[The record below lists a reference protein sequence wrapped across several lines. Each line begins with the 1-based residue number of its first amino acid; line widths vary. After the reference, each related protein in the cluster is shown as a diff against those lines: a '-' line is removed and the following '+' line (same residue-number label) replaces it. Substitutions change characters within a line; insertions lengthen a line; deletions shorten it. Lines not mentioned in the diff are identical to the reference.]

1 MVHGQIEKSASNY
14 GNREGTNLDSNNSVE
29 VREIR
34 PNNTILSLKSSY
46 STGPNNGLAKEE
58 RVGRSLLN

>member
-1 MVHGQIEKSASNY
+1 MVHGQKGNSASNN
-14 GNREGTNLDSNNSVE
+14 GNREGTNIDSNNSVE
-29 VREIR
+29 VREIG
-34 PNNTILSLKSSY
+34 PKDTILSLKSSY